1 MSFTYRGLK
10 ADLKRYLVTEEDV
23 QKQIEGIL
31 EENPKI
37 EHVTDRPAQ
46 LGDEVIIDYA
56 GFCDGEQ
63 FEGGTAQHQPL
74 TLGSGRFIPGFEEQ
88 LVGKKIG
95 EEVIVS
101 VTFPEAY
108 HSEKLSGKAAEFRCK
123 IHHIHAKSKYEL
135 NDEFAKEFGDCEN
148 MEEFR
153 EKLAHSMQHYVDDQA
168 EMELQNRL
176 LIQAAESL
184 DYTPGEEEIEK
195 EVEQQLADI
204 SATLAQQGLTLE
216 MYCQFTGNTVD
227 NMKAEAKGDAKKMLC
242 IEAAINEI
250 AALENISA
258 TEDEIDRALE
268 IIAQQ
273 NGLTLDQIKE
283 FSAKEEGLEKSV
295 VHSVIMGKVMRLI
308 RDSAEITEV

>member
-1 MSFTYRGLK
+1 
-10 ADLKRYLVTEEDV
+10 
-23 QKQIEGIL
+23 
-31 EENPKI
+31 
-37 EHVTDRPAQ
+37 
-46 LGDEVIIDYA
+46 
-56 GFCDGEQ
+56 
-63 FEGGTAQHQPL
+63 
-74 TLGSGRFIPGFEEQ
+74 
-88 LVGKKIG
+88 
-95 EEVIVS
+95 
-101 VTFPEAY
+101 
-108 HSEKLSGKAAEFRCK
+108 
-123 IHHIHAKSKYEL
+123 
-135 NDEFAKEFGDCEN
+135 

-273 NGLTLDQIKE
+273 NGLTIDQIKE
-283 FSAKEEGLEKSV
+283 FSTKEEGLEKSV

>member
-23 QKQIEGIL
+23 QKQIEDIL

-108 HSEKLSGKAAEFRCK
+108 HSPKLSGKAAEFRCK
-123 IHHIHAKSKYEL
+123 IHHIHAKSRYEL

-184 DYTPGEEEIEK
+184 DFTPSEEEIEK

-204 SATLAQQGLTLE
+204 SATFAQQGLTLE

-250 AALENISA
+250 ASLENISA
-258 TEDEIDRALE
+258 TEDEIDHALE

-273 NGLTLDQIKE
+273 NGLTLEQIKE

-295 VHSVIMGKVMRLI
+295 VHSVVMGKVMRLI

>member
-88 LVGKKIG
+88 LVGKEIG

-108 HSEKLSGKAAEFRCK
+108 HSPKLSGKAAEFRCK